1 MPDIPVAETSAARYA
16 TVHANFATHQALA
29 GLPALV
35 TSGVV
40 LFTPSCVAHDETTI
54 FTPCAVRGF
63 LVNGE
68 LRSHPR
74 GGEKGIQL
82 LAPARYA
89 VKVSAIGESGRQVIL
104 DLLTLDVKPGQV
116 VNLAEMTG
124 APGMKVPDA
133 PGPAAPVVEK
143 EWVAEDLG
151 TGLAR
156 IVEKEKRNG

>member
-1 MPDIPVAETSAARYA
+1 MPDIPVAEPSARYA

-40 LFTPSCVAHDETTI
+40 LFTPSCMAHDETTI

-74 GGEKGIQL
+74 GGERGVQL
-82 LAPARYA
+82 LAPARYGVRA
-89 VKVSAIGESGRQVIL
+89 SAIGESGRQVIL
-104 DLLTLDVKPGQV
+104 DLLSLDVQPGQV

-124 APGMKVPDA
+124 VPGVKVPAA
-133 PGPAAPVVEK
+133 PGPAAPGVEK
-143 EWVAEDLG
+143 EWVAVDLG
-151 TGLAR
+151 DGTAKIIER
-156 IVEKEKRNG
+156 DKK

>member
-1 MPDIPVAETSAARYA
+1 MPDIPVAEPSARYA

-74 GGEKGIQL
+74 GGEKGVQL
-82 LAPARYA
+82 LAPARYT

-104 DLLTLDVKPGQV
+104 DLLTLDVQPGQV

-124 APGMKVPDA
+124 APGVQVPAA
-133 PGPAAPVVEK
+133 PGPAAPSVEK

-151 TGLAR
+151 NGLAR
-156 IVEKEKRNG
+156 IVEKEKS

>member
-1 MPDIPVAETSAARYA
+1 MPDIPVAEPSARYA
-16 TVHANFATHQALA
+16 AIHANFATHQALA

-74 GGEKGIQL
+74 GGERGVQL
-82 LAPARYA
+82 LAPARYT
-89 VKVSAIGESGRQVIL
+89 VKVSAIGESGFAHDGCSAGAGCESSR
-104 DLLTLDVKPGQV
+104 DDWCAWCEGPG
-116 VNLAEMTG
+116 
-124 APGMKVPDA
+124 
-133 PGPAAPVVEK
+133 
-143 EWVAEDLG
+143 G
-151 TGLAR
+151 TGSCSSCR
-156 IVEKEKRNG
+156 GEGMGG

>member
-1 MPDIPVAETSAARYA
+1 MPDIPAAEPSARYA
-16 TVHANFATHQALA
+16 TVNANFATHQALA

-40 LFTPSCVAHDETTI
+40 LFTPSRVAHDETTI
-54 FTPCAVRGF
+54 FTPCDVRGF

-82 LAPARYA
+82 LAPARYT

-104 DLLTLDVKPGQV
+104 DLLMLDVQPGQV

-124 APGMKVPDA
+124 APGAKI
-133 PGPAAPVVEK
+133 PAAPDPAAPSVEK
-143 EWVAEDLG
+143 EWVAEDLS
-151 TGLAR
+151 L
-156 IVEKEKRNG
+156 IHI

>member
-1 MPDIPVAETSAARYA
+1 MPDIPVAEPSARYA

-40 LFTPSCVAHDETTI
+40 LLTPSCMAHDETTI

-74 GGEKGIQL
+74 GGERGVQL
-82 LAPARYA
+82 LAPARYG

-104 DLLTLDVKPGQV
+104 DLPTLDVQPGQI

-124 APGMKVPDA
+124 APGVKAPPA
-133 PGPAAPVVEK
+133 PGPAAPNAEK
-143 EWVAEDLG
+143 EWVAIDLG
-151 TGLAR
+151 DGTAKIIER
-156 IVEKEKRNG
+156 DKNE

>member
-1 MPDIPVAETSAARYA
+1 MPPVAEPSARWC

-40 LFTPSCVAHDETTI
+40 LFTPSCVAHAETTI

-82 LAPARYA
+82 LAPARYT

-104 DLLTLDVKPGQV
+104 DLLTLDVQPGQV

-124 APGMKVPDA
+124 VPGVKVPAA
-133 PGPAAPVVEK
+133 PGPAAPSVEK

-151 TGLAR
+151 NGLAR
-156 IVEKEKRNG
+156 IVEKEKN

>member
-1 MPDIPVAETSAARYA
+1 MPPVAEPSARWC

-35 TSGVV
+35 TSGIV
-40 LFTPSCVAHDETTI
+40 LFTPSCVAHNETTI

-82 LAPARYA
+82 LAPARYT

-104 DLLTLDVKPGQV
+104 DLLTLDVQPGQV

-124 APGMKVPDA
+124 VPGVKVPAA
-133 PGPAAPVVEK
+133 PGPAAPSVEK

-151 TGLAR
+151 NGLAR
-156 IVEKEKRNG
+156 IVEKEKN

>member
-1 MPDIPVAETSAARYA
+1 MLDIPVAEPSVRYA
-16 TVHANFATHQALA
+16 AVHANFATHQALA

-74 GGEKGIQL
+74 GGEKGVQL
-82 LAPARYA
+82 LAPARYT

-104 DLLTLDVKPGQV
+104 DLLTLDVQPGQV

-124 APGMKVPDA
+124 VPGVKVPAA
-133 PGPAAPVVEK
+133 PGPAAPGVEK

-151 TGLAR
+151 NGLAR

>member
-1 MPDIPVAETSAARYA
+1 MPDTPVEATARYA

-40 LFTPSCVAHDETTI
+40 LFTP
-54 FTPCAVRGF
+54 CAVRGF

-74 GGEKGIQL
+74 GGEKGVQL
-82 LAPARYA
+82 LAPARYT
-89 VKVSAIGESGRQVIL
+89 VKVSTLGESGRQVIL

-124 APGMKVPDA
+124 APGLKNPAA
-133 PGPAAPVVEK
+133 PGPAAPAVEK

-151 TGLAR
+151 DGLAR
-156 IVEKEKRNG
+156 IVEKEKKNG

>member
-1 MPDIPVAETSAARYA
+1 MPPVAEPSARWC

-40 LFTPSCVAHDETTI
+40 LFTPSCVAHDETII

-82 LAPARYA
+82 LAPARYT

-104 DLLTLDVKPGQV
+104 DLLTLDVQPGQV

-124 APGMKVPDA
+124 VPGVKVPAA
-133 PGPAAPVVEK
+133 PGPAAPSVEK

-151 TGLAR
+151 NGLAR
-156 IVEKEKRNG
+156 IVEKEKN